1 MTPMLRTTLLALT
14 TLLGLGLI
22 QPLLAQTRSIPA
34 DNTVLLTLDGA
45 SAANRNGEPN
55 ASVRAWRARPDD
67 ISLATAAAKQAF
79 IAAMDQG
86 DARWLGNAQ
95 AMLSQWWEAT
105 DTLPAETLFVRGL
118 VRQGLHDFVGAQGDI
133 ARAMQKDPQQPE
145 YWSWHLAIDMVQA
158 RLDQAQKT
166 CDQIGL
172 RFGQAEQK
180 SCQAVLLQ
188 RAGRPKEAIA
198 LLNALA
204 RHPDHQGPRAKEWIA
219 FHLGEAHRVAGD
231 QAQALSVWRSHMK
244 QARQQPHGM
253 LVAAVE
259 LLNDLGRHE
268 EAWQLNP
275 QRSRSDALLVQ
286 AIRSARGL
294 QRPEADDLLE
304 EFEQRLTH
312 QQQRG
317 DLMNERPVIVF
328 QLDVLNRPDQAL
340 ALAQSAWATQRE
352 PADAVLYARA
362 AILQKDRSAA
372 ETLLAWQAQTGYR
385 EPRLDT
391 LFDELKTLRDSA
403 DARPRP

>member
-1 MTPMLRTTLLALT
+1 
-14 TLLGLGLI
+14 
-22 QPLLAQTRSIPA
+22 
-34 DNTVLLTLDGA
+34 
-45 SAANRNGEPN
+45 
-55 ASVRAWRARPDD
+55 
-67 ISLATAAAKQAF
+67 
-79 IAAMDQG
+79 
-86 DARWLGNAQ
+86 
-95 AMLSQWWEAT
+95 
-105 DTLPAETLFVRGL
+105 
-118 VRQGLHDFVGAQGDI
+118 
-133 ARAMQKDPQQPE
+133 
-145 YWSWHLAIDMVQA
+145 MVQA

-172 RFGQAEQK
+172 RFGQAEQQ
-180 SCQAVLLQ
+180 SCQAVLHQ

-204 RHPDHQGPRAKEWIA
+204 THPDHQGPRAREWIA
-219 FHLGEAHRVAGD
+219 FHRGEAHRVAGD
-231 QAQALSVWRSHMK
+231 QAQALKSWRSHMK
-244 QARQQPHGM
+244 QAEQQPHGM
-253 LVAAVE
+253 LVATVE

-268 EAWQLNP
+268 DAWQLNL

-294 QRPEADDLLE
+294 QRPEADALVE
-304 EFEQRLTH
+304 EFKQRLYH

-317 DLMNERPVIVF
+317 DVMNERPVIVF

-372 ETLLAWQAQTGYR
+372 QTLLAWQAQTGYR
-385 EPRLDT
+385 EPRLDA
-391 LFDELKTLRDSA
+391 LFDELKTLRDGA